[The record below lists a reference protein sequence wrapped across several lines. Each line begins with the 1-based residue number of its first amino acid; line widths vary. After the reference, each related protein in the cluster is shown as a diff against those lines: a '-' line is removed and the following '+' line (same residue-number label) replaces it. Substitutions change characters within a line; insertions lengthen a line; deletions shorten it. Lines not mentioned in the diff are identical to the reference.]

1 MHTHTKQAISHTY
14 PHTKHALTK
23 HAKTYTE
30 SKDTLFT
37 SINYYTCNEHLPPY
51 SGLIN
56 LRFRLDFIC
65 SSFVWNKKHLYNLFY
80 IYNPS
85 VAHYIILKHQCHCD
99 GNICL
104 NQFGKAKETIF
115 CILKNV
121 RFILLFF
128 KVEYLCMGFFS
139 SIHYDFFYP

>member
-1 MHTHTKQAISHTY
+1 MKEQGLHTHTVFIESHFLKINTPVINTFS
-14 PHTKHALTK
+14 PH
-23 HAKTYTE
+23 
-30 SKDTLFT
+30 
-37 SINYYTCNEHLPPY
+37 
-51 SGLIN
+51 SGLIY
-56 LRFRLDFIC
+56 LRFRCYVI
-65 SSFVWNKKHLYNLFY
+65 WNENTYSYLFY

-139 SIHYDFFYP
+139 SIHYDFFYT